1 MVFLMSECLLPIGCP
16 LEDQLKMLVGVI
28 VVVEQLG
35 QDDIPQVE
43 RLEQE
48 EKLDRELLKV
58 YITIQCH

>member
-48 EKLDRELLKV
+48 EKLDRELL
-58 YITIQCH
+58 